1 MKSLSHLL
9 LVCLVP
15 VLVFQSV
22 SCSGPAYR
30 EIRRPAPGGG
40 YYVQR
45 IRIEPKEA
53 ARLKKLKQ
61 KEKKEEAAPVPV
73 DDGSWWRGDGVEGKP
88 SMKISLSEQKVYFM
102 KGGVVV
108 GMSPISS
115 GREGYGTTPGK
126 FRVIE
131 KDIDH
136 KSNLYGDYVDAKTG
150 EIVKKEV
157 DVRKDKRPPGTK
169 FDGANMRYF
178 MRITGAIGM
187 HEGYLPGYPASH
199 GCIRLPTKMAEIFYH
214 ASSLGTPVEVVR

>member
-1 MKSLSHLL
+1 MKSLSRLL
-9 LVCLVP
+9 LPVCLAP
-15 VLVFQSV
+15 VLLLQSV
-22 SCSGPAYR
+22 SCSGPQYR

-45 IRIEPKEA
+45 IRIEPQEA
-53 ARLKKLKQ
+53 ARRKKEK
-61 KEKKEEAAPVPV
+61 KKKEEAPAPV
-73 DDGSWWRGDGVEGKP
+73 DDGSWWRGHGVEGKP

-102 KGGVVV
+102 KGGLVV

-115 GREGYGTTPGK
+115 GREGYGTTAGK

-136 KSNLYGDYVDAKTG
+136 KSNLYGDYVDAVTG
-150 EIVKKEV
+150 EPVKKEV

-214 ASSLGTPVEVVR
+214 ESSLGTPVEVVR